1 MLRRLK
7 LLREI
12 KADVVEIFRDS
23 MLVVHQLIGKYDCN
37 NGIMR
42 VYHEECLELLKE
54 LKVVSIEH
62 IPKMHN
68 EEANKLAQTSGY
80 RPIYEILTIEYWS
93 MT

>member
-1 MLRRLK
+1 
-7 LLREI
+7 
-12 KADVVEIFRDS
+12 
-23 MLVVHQLIGKYDCN
+23 
-37 NGIMR
+37 MR

-93 MT
+93 MTRG